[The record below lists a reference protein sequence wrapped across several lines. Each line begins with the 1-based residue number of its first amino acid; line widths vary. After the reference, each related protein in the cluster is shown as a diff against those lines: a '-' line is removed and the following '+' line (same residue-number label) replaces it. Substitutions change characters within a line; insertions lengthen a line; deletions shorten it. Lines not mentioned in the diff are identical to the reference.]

1 MARNRAVALVGAVL
15 IVLVALPS
23 LTWGNASGFLGET
36 RGNENQLTEGLVSLA
51 PSQGSWNGTVVAT
64 IPVGNGPIGVGYSGG
79 SGYVYVTNYES
90 NSVSV
95 IDRTTVVATIRV
107 GNGPAAAG
115 YDGGNGYVYVA
126 NELSNNVSVIN
137 RTTVV
142 GTVAVGNQ
150 PEGVGYDNR
159 SGYIYVANFGSNNV
173 SVING
178 TTVVA
183 TIPVGIY
190 PIGVAYDSGNGYVYV
205 ANQGSNNV
213 SVINQTTVVATV
225 PVGNN
230 PPGVAYDSE
239 NGFVYVSNEGPN
251 TVSVINGTTVVA
263 TVPVGN
269 SPFGVGYDSSGD
281 GNVYVANLGSATVS
295 VISRTT
301 VVATVFV
308 GTAPYGVGYDSAN
321 RYVYVANFGSSTV
334 SVISPPP
341 PSPPVVTASAAG
353 DQGTNGWFTSPAT
366 LTLTATDTGSGVRVI
381 TYSVAGGPWQNYA
394 APLTFSDGTY
404 VVNYTATDWA
414 GNTADVNTLVLRVD
428 SVPPRID
435 AFESGTVGANG
446 WFTSLTIDSLNASD
460 NGSGVQRLSY
470 RLDDEA
476 TEDYSGPIT
485 LSEGVRFINATATD
499 VAGNIAVDPIEVR
512 VDVTPPVLQ
521 PKALPPTVTTGSVTM
536 SWSGNDNTSGI
547 SRYEVSVDGGARQ
560 GVGMNTSFIVS
571 LPDGSHTI
579 TVWAVDAAG
588 NNVSRFVTFR
598 VDTNTFSPSGP
609 YAKGLT
615 YGIIVTAAA
624 VAGLFL
630 WRRRRRASP
639 PPASPPQGGGA

>member
-190 PIGVAYDSGNGYVYV
+190 PI
-205 ANQGSNNV
+205 
-213 SVINQTTVVATV
+213 
-225 PVGNN
+225 
-230 PPGVAYDSE
+230 
-239 NGFVYVSNEGPN
+239 YVSNEGPN

-446 WFTSLTIDSLNASD
+446 WFTSLTIVSLNASD

>member
-23 LTWGNASGFLGET
+23 LTWRNASGFLGGA
-36 RGNENQLTEGLVSLA
+36 RGKENQLIEGLVSLA

-95 IDRTTVVATIRV
+95 IDRTTVVATIPV
-107 GNGPAAAG
+107 GNGPAGGG
-115 YDGGNGYVYVA
+115 YDGGDGCVYVA
-126 NELSNNVSVIN
+126 DE
-137 RTTVV
+137 R
-142 GTVAVGNQ
+142 A
-150 PEGVGYDNR
+150 
-159 SGYIYVANFGSNNV
+159 
-173 SVING
+173 
-178 TTVVA
+178 
-183 TIPVGIY
+183 
-190 PIGVAYDSGNGYVYV
+190 
-205 ANQGSNNV
+205 
-213 SVINQTTVVATV
+213 
-225 PVGNN
+225 
-230 PPGVAYDSE
+230 
-239 NGFVYVSNEGPN
+239 N

-366 LTLTATDTGSGVRVI
+366 LTLTATDTGSGLRVI

-428 SVPPRID
+428 SVPPHID

-446 WFTSLTIDSLNASD
+446 WFTSLTIVSLNASD

-470 RLDDEA
+470 RLGDEA
-476 TEDYSGPIT
+476 TEDYTGPIT
-485 LSEGVRFINATATD
+485 LSEGVPFTNATGHV
-499 VAGNIAVDPIEVR
+499 VAGHTAVEPRQIA
-512 VDVTPPVLQ
+512 
-521 PKALPPTVTTGSVTM
+521 G
-536 SWSGNDNTSGI
+536 
-547 SRYEVSVDGGARQ
+547 
-560 GVGMNTSFIVS
+560 
-571 LPDGSHTI
+571 
-579 TVWAVDAAG
+579 
-588 NNVSRFVTFR
+588 
-598 VDTNTFSPSGP
+598 
-609 YAKGLT
+609 
-615 YGIIVTAAA
+615 
-624 VAGLFL
+624 
-630 WRRRRRASP
+630 
-639 PPASPPQGGGA
+639 